1 MWIYL
6 IGVIATVLLEV
17 LISYWCEENLT
28 LGDLS
33 LLIIVSLLSWFA
45 LFFIIVHGFI
55 FCVININ
62 WDKTIIKWKSR
73 KKDI

>member
-6 IGVIATVLLEV
+6 IGVIVTVLLEV
-17 LISYWCEENLT
+17 LIAYWCEENLT

-33 LLIIVSLLSWFA
+33 LIVVISLLSWFA
-45 LFFIIVHGFI
+45 LFFIIVYGFI
-55 FCVININ
+55 FIVISIN

>member
-6 IGVIATVLLEV
+6 IGVIATLLLEV

-33 LLIIVSLLSWFA
+33 LLVVVSLLSWFA
-45 LFFIIVHGFI
+45 IFFIIVYGFI
-55 FCVININ
+55 FSVININ

-73 KKDI
+73 KKYI

>member
-17 LISYWCEENLT
+17 LISYWCKENLT

-33 LLIIVSLLSWFA
+33 LLVVVSLLSWFA
-45 LFFIIVHGFI
+45 IFFIIVYGFI
-55 FCVININ
+55 FSVININ

-73 KKDI
+73 KKNI